1 MHGLEVVVKPLGQ
14 TPCLSLWEWRVTA
27 GQTSAAGTCYTRQ
40 GAAKIAE
47 EIAVVLDRN
56 YLEVAE

>member
-1 MHGLEVVVKPLGQ
+1 MHLEVVVKPLGS
-14 TPCLSLWEWRVTA
+14 TPCLSLWEWRVRA

-47 EIAVVLDRN
+47 EIALVLDRN